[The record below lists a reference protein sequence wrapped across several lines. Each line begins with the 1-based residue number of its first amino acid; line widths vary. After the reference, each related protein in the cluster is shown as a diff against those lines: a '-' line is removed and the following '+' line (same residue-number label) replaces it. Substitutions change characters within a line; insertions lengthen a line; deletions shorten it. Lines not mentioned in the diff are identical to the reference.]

1 MTQKELS
8 EILHGTGCPVNEG
21 VSSLKNT
28 MKFPRIDYW
37 EILWEDVMASGNE
50 YDQKITWQIS
60 FYAEKPRNPKLM
72 ELKKKLNE
80 LGYHPAIAHEYVQ
93 EDRIWHSYFSITT
106 DGEYTDESV
115 GD

>member
-1 MTQKELS
+1 MTQKKLS

-21 VSSLKNT
+21 VSSLRNT

-60 FYAEKPRNPKLM
+60 FYADKPRNPKLV
-72 ELKKKLNE
+72 ELKRN
-80 LGYHPAIAHEYVQ
+80 
-93 EDRIWHSYFSITT
+93 
-106 DGEYTDESV
+106 
-115 GD
+115 